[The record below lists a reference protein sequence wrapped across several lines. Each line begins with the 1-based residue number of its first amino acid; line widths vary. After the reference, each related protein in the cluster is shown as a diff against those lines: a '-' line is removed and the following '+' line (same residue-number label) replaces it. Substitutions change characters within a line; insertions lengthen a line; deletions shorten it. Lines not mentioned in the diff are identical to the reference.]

1 MRVFTATLG
10 TETNTFA
17 PMPTGLADFKVYG
30 YDPTGVPN
38 DKLPAFG
45 QVHRAVRERAAV
57 AGWTVI
63 EGKIAFAAPSGVTV
77 RKAYET
83 LRDQLLDDLRKAMP
97 VDMVLLQIHGAM
109 IAEGYEDAEGDLF
122 SRVREVIGPAVFL
135 GAELDLHCHLSAQKV
150 DKPDLLVLFKEYPH
164 TDIYD
169 RAKDLVR
176 LAEAA
181 QAKRIKPVMR
191 VRDLGFISMIPTS
204 REPARSLVD
213 RMSAME
219 GRDGVLSVSLAHG
232 FPWGDSIDLGTR
244 LLVVTDGDAA
254 KAEQICQQLGDDIIR
269 DKVKYAPPYPDADA
283 AITRG
288 LASNSLS
295 VVLADS
301 ADNPGGGAGGDSTF
315 VLERLLARK
324 VDNAVVGPFW
334 DPVAVGYC
342 MQAGEG
348 ATLNIR
354 VGGKVSRFSGTPL
367 DVTVEVLVLAKNAFQ
382 DGLSGTIAPLGD
394 VAVVRID
401 GVKVVLNTHRT
412 QGFGTNLFTQFGI
425 DLAGTKLIVVKSSQ
439 HFHAKFGPIA
449 SEVIYVETPG
459 VCPADFRSLP
469 YQRARRTIWPFAGR

>member
-1 MRVFTATLG
+1 MRIFTATLG

-17 PMPTGLADFKVYG
+17 PMPTGLADFQG
-30 YDPTGVPN
+30 IAYDPVGVPN

-45 QVHRAVRERAAV
+45 QVCRALRERAV
-57 AGWTVI
+57 VTGWTVI
-63 EGKIAFAAPSGVTV
+63 EGKIAFASPSGVTV
-77 RKAYET
+77 KKAYEF
-83 LRDQLLDDLRKAMP
+83 LRDQLLEDLRRAMP

-109 IAEGYEDAEGDLF
+109 IADGYEDAEGDLF
-122 SRVREVIGPAVFL
+122 AHVRDVIGPDVFL
-135 GAELDLHCHLSAQKV
+135 GAELDPHSHLSGQKV
-150 DKPDLLVLFKEYPH
+150 AKTDLLVLFKEYPH
-164 TDIYD
+164 TDIYE

-176 LAEAA
+176 LSELTV
-181 QAKRIKPVMR
+181 AKRIKPVMR
-191 VRDLGFISMIPTS
+191 TRDLGFVSMIPTS

-213 RMSAME
+213 RMLAME

-254 KAEQICQQLGDDIIR
+254 KAETICQQLGDEIIR
-269 DKVKYAPPYPDADA
+269 NKMKYAPPYPKADE

-315 VLERLLARK
+315 ILDRLLARK
-324 VDNAVVGPFW
+324 VDNAVIGPFW

-348 ATLNIR
+348 ASLDLRI
-354 VGGKVSRFSGTPL
+354 GGKVSRFSGTPL
-367 DVTVEVLVLAKNAFQ
+367 DVRVEVLALKKDAYQ

-394 VAVVRID
+394 VAVVQID
-401 GVKVVLNTHRT
+401 GVKVVLNSHRT
-412 QGFGTNLFTQFGI
+412 QAFGTNLFTQFGI
-425 DLAGTKLIVVKSSQ
+425 DLAETKLIVVKSSQ

-449 SEVIYVETPG
+449 SDVIYVETPG
-459 VCPADFRSLP
+459 VMPADFRSLP
-469 YQRARRTIWPFAGR
+469 YKRARKTIWPFVG

>member
-17 PMPTGLADFKVYG
+17 PMPTGLADFQGEG
-30 YDPTGVPN
+30 YDPKGVAN
-38 DKLPAFG
+38 DKLAAFG
-45 QVHRAVRERAAV
+45 QVCRALRERAAE
-57 AGWTVI
+57 AGWEVI
-63 EGKIAFAAPSGVTV
+63 EGKIAFAGPSGITV
-77 RKAYET
+77 RKAYEF
-83 LRDQLLDDLRKAMP
+83 LRDQLIADLRKAMP

-122 SRVREVIGPAVFL
+122 AKVREVIGPDVFL
-135 GAELDLHCHLSAQKV
+135 GAELDPHCHLSAQKV
-150 DKPDLLVLFKEYPH
+150 GNTDLLVLFKEYPH

-176 LAEAA
+176 MAE
-181 QAKRIKPVMR
+181 QTVAKRIKPVMR
-191 VRDLGFISMIPTS
+191 TRDLGFISMIHTS
-204 REPARSLVD
+204 REPARGLVD
-213 RMSAME
+213 RMLDME
-219 GRDGVLSVSLAHG
+219 GKGGILSVSLAHG
-232 FPWGDSIDLGTR
+232 FPWGDSSDMGTR
-244 LLVVTDGDAA
+244 LLVVADGDAA
-254 KAEQICQQLGDDIIR
+254 KADALLQTLGDEIIR
-269 DKVKYAPPYPDADA
+269 DKAKFAPPYPEADE
-283 AITRG
+283 AISRG

-315 VLERLLARK
+315 ILERLLARK
-324 VDNAVVGPFW
+324 VENAVIGPFW
-334 DPVAVGYC
+334 DPVAVSYC

-348 ATLNIR
+348 AKLDIR
-354 VGGKVSRFSGTPL
+354 IGGKVSRFSGKPL
-367 DVTVEVLVLAKNAFQ
+367 DVTAEVLALKKNAYQ

-394 VAVVRID
+394 VAVVQIE

-425 DLAGTKLIVVKSSQ
+425 DLAATKLIVVKSSQ

-459 VCPADFRSLP
+459 VVPADFRSLP
-469 YQRARRTIWPFAGR
+469 YKRARKTIWPFVGR